1 MRKKKIS
8 LNNPEYVK
16 IGDKKYKINT
26 DFRVAIK
33 CNEIAQDDS
42 IGDKERALA
51 IIYKLFG
58 DEGLNDEQNW
68 QKLLELAKKYLILGK
83 ESTNAGDDNEIDMDF
98 SEDMA
103 YIEASFMSDYK
114 IDLANTKMHW
124 WKFYSLLE
132 GLSNSEFGDC
142 CILNRIRNLRTMD
155 ISKISDVKERERLA
169 KAQEM
174 FRLKKNKHEVELT
187 KEQEESMKKLDEII
201 GFKK

>member
-1 MRKKKIS
+1 MS

-33 CNEIAQDDS
+33 CNEIAQDDNIS
-42 IGDKERALA
+42 DNERALA

-58 DEGLNDEQNW
+58 DDGLNNTQDW
-68 QKLLELAKKYLILGK
+68 SKLLELGRKYLAIGK
-83 ESTNAGDDNEIDMDF
+83 DNVSADDDEVDMSF
-98 SEDMA
+98 SEDMD

-114 IDLANTKMHW
+114 IDLSNEKMHW
-124 WKFYSLLE
+124 WKFYSLLQ

-155 ISKISDVKERERLA
+155 ISKISDMKERERLA
-169 KAQEM
+169 KAQEV
-174 FRLKKNKHEVELT
+174 FGLKKTRHEVELT